1 MDWVK
6 KVKRDKVQDRLVV
19 VTRYRLISI
28 ARGSFGGKTV
38 RCADSAPPRADVF
51 CDNVFSCRGQ
61 LDSARGSSA

>member
-19 VTRYRLISI
+19 VTRYRLMSI

-38 RCADSAPPRADVF
+38 RCADFASPRADVLR
-51 CDNVFSCRGQ
+51 SHPLMLAS
-61 LDSARGSSA
+61 LDSA